1 MSCVLY
7 FASFTGDLQS
17 ACECRRQRVRLRDRR
32 NNPHTTAIGPMPL
45 RVNVRTCAMPR
56 EIPARPTPLS
66 ATDAPTT
73 PPAFRKGPRFVAAL
87 RSHKSPRGR
96 RPARTV
102 GPNAIALRHA
112 GVAGS
117 ASIRERHVP
126 PNDAHPLPVSGG
138 SNGLSLGGAW
148 HCRRGVERTP
158 GGLVAGGRDSCHHR
172 AGLDDPRS
180 CGN

>member
-7 FASFTGDLQS
+7 FASFTGDLQP
-17 ACECRRQRVRLRDRR
+17 ACEYRRQRVRLRDRR
-32 NNPHTTAIGPMPL
+32 NNPHTNAIGSMPL

-87 RSHKSPRGR
+87 RSHESPRGR

-102 GPNAIALRHA
+102 GPDAIALRHA

-117 ASIRERHVP
+117 ASIRERTSHRTTRTRS
-126 PNDAHPLPVSGG
+126 PLCQHNSDTG
-138 SNGLSLGGAW
+138 NLW
-148 HCRRGVERTP
+148 NYCRAVEVNT
-158 GGLVAGGRDSCHHR
+158 
-172 AGLDDPRS
+172 DDRRERPDDIE
-180 CGN
+180 